1 MELYILNMKFTR
13 LLERYNQ
20 AVARYTSYPTVPHW
34 YEWPA
39 IETELTGQCGGS
51 ELLKWE
57 ASVKQT
63 FRLQNR
69 PDGISLYIHLPYCE
83 LLCTYC
89 ACNKKITT
97 NHAVEEPYIQAVLAE
112 WAMYT
117 ALFPEKPI
125 IRELHLGGG
134 TPTFFSAQNL
144 KNLITGLLAS
154 SELHPAFEF
163 GFEGHPNNTS
173 REQLQTLFD
182 QGFRRVSFGVQ
193 DLDSEVQRIINRIQ
207 PLENL
212 IEVTLAA
219 REIGYDSIN
228 YDLIYGLPKQNSN
241 RLALTLDKVLAL
253 RPDRI
258 AYYSYAHI
266 PWKSKAQR
274 LYNENDLPTTDE
286 KMALY
291 LQGREAFQQAGYTDI
306 GMDHF
311 ALPNEPL
318 AMAARENRLHRNFM
332 GYTSTQSR
340 LLIGL
345 GVSSISDAAI
355 AYAQNTRELG
365 HYLRKT
371 AAGEWPLN
379 KGYFLNRE
387 DQLNRRHILDISCT
401 GKTVLEH
408 DFELSQAANHFLIQL
423 LTDDLIQFDGS
434 TLIVTPK
441 GKLFTRN
448 ICSLFDAYLWGS
460 EFTPKRYSQAI

>member
-1 MELYILNMKFTR
+1 MDFTR
-13 LLERYNQ
+13 LLQRYNQ
-20 AVARYTSYPTVPHW
+20 PIPRYTSYPTVPQW
-34 YEWPA
+34 QDWPA
-39 IETELTGQCGGS
+39 VESDVTGQSGGS

-83 LLCTYC
+83 VLCTYC
-89 ACNKKITT
+89 GCNKKITT
-97 NHAVEEPYIQAVLAE
+97 NHGVEEPYIQAVLAE

-117 ALFPEKPI
+117 AIFPEKPL

-144 KNLITGLLAS
+144 KKLITGILS
-154 SELHPAFEF
+154 GSELHPAFEF

-193 DLDSEVQRIINRIQ
+193 DLDPEVQRIINRIQ
-207 PLENL
+207 PLEKL
-212 IEVTLAA
+212 VEVTQFA

-228 YDLIYGLPKQNSN
+228 FDLIYGLPKQHKAS
-241 RLALTLDKVLAL
+241 LALTLDKVLAL
-253 RPDRI
+253 HPDRI
-258 AYYSYAHI
+258 AFYSYAHI
-266 PWKSKAQR
+266 PWKSRAQR
-274 LYNENDLPTTDE
+274 LYDENDLPSADD

-291 LQGREAFQQAGYTDI
+291 QQGRLAFQAAGYTDI

-311 ALPNEPL
+311 ALPNDPL
-318 AMAARENRLHRNFM
+318 AIAASENRLHRNFM
-332 GYTSTQSR
+332 GYTTTQSR

-371 AAGEWPLN
+371 AAGEWPLD

-408 DFELSQAANHFLIQL
+408 DLELSKAANLLLIQL
-423 LTDDLIQFDGS
+423 LADDLIQFDGE
-434 TLIVTPK
+434 TLKVTPT

-448 ICSLFDAYLWGS
+448 ICSLFDAFLW
-460 EFTPKRYSQAI
+460 EKEAVEKRYSQAI